1 MSMNLAFEIVG
12 KGSEITDLMDDGYG
26 YIDFPY
32 QTTTDISNKVLRAK
46 NEEEQLTIIREDLI
60 SNDWNKREIDKA
72 LKKIKTL
79 MNMTCL
85 KLVII

>member
-32 QTTTDISNKVLRAK
+32 QTATDISNKVLRAK